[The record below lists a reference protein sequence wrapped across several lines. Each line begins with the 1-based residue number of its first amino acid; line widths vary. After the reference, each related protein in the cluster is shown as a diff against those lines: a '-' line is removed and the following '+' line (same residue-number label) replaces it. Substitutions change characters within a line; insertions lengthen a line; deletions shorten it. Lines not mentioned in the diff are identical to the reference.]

1 MMRIVPHWPKAT
13 EHFIL
18 LAVAWTVFS
27 TLFGLF
33 GAFDAMEAGGENIAS
48 QALLG
53 GMKTSG
59 LMIIGGILLAT
70 LPLAAAA
77 LARRDG
83 GVSK

>member
-1 MMRIVPHWPKAT
+1 MQIIPHWTKAT

-18 LAVAWTVFS
+18 LALAWTVFS

-53 GMKTSG
+53 GVKTAG
-59 LMIIGGILLAT
+59 LMMIAGLLIAAI
-70 LPLAAAA
+70 PLVAVA
-77 LARRDG
+77 LAKRDG
-83 GVSK
+83 GLNK

>member
-1 MMRIVPHWPKAT
+1 MQIIPHWTKAT

-18 LAVAWTVFS
+18 LALAWTVFS

-53 GMKTSG
+53 GVKTAG
-59 LMIIGGILLAT
+59 LMMIAGLLIAAI
-70 LPLAAAA
+70 PLVAV
-77 LARRDG
+77 ARTKRDG
-83 GVSK
+83 GLNK